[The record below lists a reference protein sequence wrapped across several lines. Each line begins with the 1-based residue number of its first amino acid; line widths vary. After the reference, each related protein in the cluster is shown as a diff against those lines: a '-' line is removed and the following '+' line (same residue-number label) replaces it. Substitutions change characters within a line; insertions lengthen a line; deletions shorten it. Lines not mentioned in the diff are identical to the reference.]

1 MSVMPETYVEGF
13 HDVSQV
19 KLMPYRSLGKT
30 GLSVSALSFGASSLG
45 SVFRSTDES
54 ESLEVVKIALQSG
67 INYVDTAPWY
77 GHGKS
82 ESVLGKILPTI
93 PRASYYIATKV
104 GRYQAD
110 VNNMFDFSAERTL
123 QSVDESLQRLGLE
136 YVDGIQIHDMEFA
149 PSLDI
154 ILSETLPAL
163 QKVKDAGKAKFIG
176 ITGYPLAN
184 FNIVAA
190 LFRTCFC
197 AEKCEQNVLAGV
209 QVDLFFWSR
218 TVLEKSHVH
227 IDTIL
232 TYCRASMNDN
242 SLRDWLPYFHNHGV
256 GVVNASPISMGLL
269 SNRGP
274 PSWNPASLIIKKACA
289 EAASYCNDNGVDIS
303 RLGLKFTIDQEDIP
317 TTLVSTA
324 SCDNVRRNIDSVYTP
339 LSDKEQQVLEEVME
353 RYMKPLNNANWE
365 GVEVANYWRL
375 LAEQQGKTTLVECQ
389 EKSELS

>member
-184 FNIVAA
+184 F
-190 LFRTCFC
+190 
-197 AEKCEQNVLAGV
+197 K
-209 QVDLFFWSR
+209 